1 MPKDEFLSGSYDVLR
16 EILDPPMSST
26 TFPLD
31 PHEALRLKAIQS
43 LGAESWLP
51 AETLDRITAY
61 ARDHFEVPICLVTLI
76 EAERQLILSRQGL
89 DARETRRDASF
100 CTHAIVRPDVLVIP
114 DSHKDERFR
123 NNPFVTGAPFI
134 RFYAGAPLAYEG
146 EIRLGALCLI
156 DSKPRTMSRGEQ
168 AELMML
174 ADYVVS
180 VITSHAFGLP
190 EPDISL
196 ALQ

>member
-1 MPKDEFLSGSYDVLR
+1 
-16 EILDPPMSST
+16 
-26 TFPLD
+26 
-31 PHEALRLKAIQS
+31 
-43 LGAESWLP
+43 
-51 AETLDRITAY
+51 
-61 ARDHFEVPICLVTLI
+61 
-76 EAERQLILSRQGL
+76 
-89 DARETRRDASF
+89 
-100 CTHAIVRPDVLVIP
+100 
-114 DSHKDERFR
+114 
-123 NNPFVTGAPFI
+123 VTGAPFI

-174 ADYVVS
+174 ADFVVS
-180 VITSHAFGLP
+180 VITSRAFGLP